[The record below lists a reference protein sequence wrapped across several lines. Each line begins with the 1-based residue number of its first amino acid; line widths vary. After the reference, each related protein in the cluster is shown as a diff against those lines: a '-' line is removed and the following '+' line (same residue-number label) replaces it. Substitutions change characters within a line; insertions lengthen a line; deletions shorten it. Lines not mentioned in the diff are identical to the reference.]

1 MAKCNTTSA
10 HEVARIFNLKT
21 GTALLIRSDRKV
33 LRRNLVSGQWQ
44 AFRNIK
50 ADVSIEAFI
59 AHRLND
65 LQGHWVPLRRGMIP
79 SFDSISRMERD
90 GIAEAT
96 DGCEHIEPDAT
107 CIHGFPAWTDVAL
120 RHGLSG

>member
-1 MAKCNTTSA
+1 MAKCNTSSA
-10 HEVARIFNLKT
+10 HEVARIINLKT

-44 AFRNIK
+44 QFKTIK

-59 AHRLND
+59 AHRLD
-65 LQGHWVPLRRGMIP
+65 KPDEHWVPLKRGMIP
-79 SFDSISRMERD
+79 SFEAISRMERD

-107 CIHGFPAWTDVAL
+107 CIHGFPAWTKVAL
-120 RHGLSG
+120 QHRLFG